1 MKYCLHVLAG
11 IINFRNYCQYKGK
24 IRTSN
29 LHLWRCAQLQKSNFH
44 RGHSIKT
51 AHPLPN
57 PFGFIVVHFTLCC
70 KGCVHHTQPQRRG
83 RWGRVTLRR
92 RQLGK
97 RLLLK
102 MSSSASSVDL
112 LLSFIHFYLRHDVS
126 QCLCAFRLAFS
137 RCNTA
142 QIIESTQACLAATP
156 LGPSPHLPAASRW
169 GVYALTHSDTH
180 IHAYSHSCG
189 RKCKQDADGWECVR
203 QGHWGGGCG
212 GVGGCPMKSNVTARS
227 RPRLWLSSD
236 SGLAGYRRNLCKLDS
251 GCFFRWLTGSLTG
264 N

>member
-1 MKYCLHVLAG
+1 
-11 IINFRNYCQYKGK
+11 
-24 IRTSN
+24 
-29 LHLWRCAQLQKSNFH
+29 
-44 RGHSIKT
+44 
-51 AHPLPN
+51 
-57 PFGFIVVHFTLCC
+57 
-70 KGCVHHTQPQRRG
+70 
-83 RWGRVTLRR
+83 
-92 RQLGK
+92 
-97 RLLLK
+97 

-112 LLSFIHFYLRHDVS
+112 LLSLSHFYLRHDAY

-142 QIIESTQACLAATP
+142 QIIESTQACLAAT
-156 LGPSPHLPAASRW
+156 LLSPSPHLPAASGW

-203 QGHWGGGCG
+203 QGHWGGVGWG
-212 GVGGCPMKSNVTARS
+212 GGCPMKSNVTARS

-236 SGLAGYRRNLCKLDS
+236 RGLAGYRRNLCKLDS